1 MSAISP
7 GVSSARRESFSISVV
22 SRADL
27 SGCAPW
33 TSTFTDQRKD
43 YRYYEI
49 LDDTLWDQ
57 FEYRYFAI
65 VDSKGQ
71 VRAIQPFFLVDQDI
85 LEGLGAERIYLISF
99 IRRVYPR
106 FLKLRALMV
115 GCSAGEAHLAATE
128 TLPVDIVAE
137 TLSNGIVKQARS
149 LNAQL
154 IVLKEFPS
162 RYRKVLHRFVQCGFA
177 RAPSMPMTMLD
188 IRYDSFDTYMVKA
201 LKSSTRRKLRKKL
214 EATAGV
220 SNIRMSVTDD
230 AASFVDEIYPLY
242 LQVFERSKM
251 QFEKL
256 TKDFFRQLGRRMS
269 DKVRF
274 FAWRRG
280 NMLVAFSLCMV
291 QGDSLYAEYVGFDYS
306 VALDLHLYH
315 YVVRD
320 MISWGISRGYKW
332 FRSSG
337 LNYDPKLHMRHRL
350 DPIDLYV
357 RHTSAL
363 ANAIFRLALPWIV
376 PVRYDATLKRFPNYE
391 ELW

>member
-1 MSAISP
+1 MSAIGS
-7 GVSSARRESFSISVV
+7 GASSTPSESFSISVV
-22 SRADL
+22 SRTEF
-27 SGCAPW
+27 SGSAPW

-49 LDDTLWDQ
+49 LDDTLRCR
-57 FEYRYFAI
+57 FEHRYFAI
-65 VDSKGQ
+65 IDSRGHI
-71 VRAIQPFFLVDQDI
+71 RAIQPFFLVDQDI
-85 LEGLGAERIYLISF
+85 LEGISAERVYLISL
-99 IRRVYPR
+99 IRRYYPR

-128 TLPVDIVAE
+128 TLPVDIVAK
-137 TLSNGIVKQARS
+137 TLSNGIIDQAKS

-162 RYRKVLHRFVQCGFA
+162 RYRNILHYFLQRGFV

-188 IRYDSFDTYMVKA
+188 IGYESFEAYMAKA
-201 LKSSTRRKLRKKL
+201 LKSSARRKLRKKL
-214 EATAGV
+214 EATAGITD
-220 SNIRMSVTDD
+220 IRLSVTDD
-230 AASFVDEIYPLY
+230 ATSFVDEIYPLY
-242 LQVFERSKM
+242 LQVFDRSRM

-256 TKDFFRQLGRRMS
+256 TKDFFRQLGQRMG

-280 NMLVAFSLCMV
+280 NTLVAFSLCMV
-291 QGDSLYAEYVGFDYS
+291 QGDSLYAEYVGFDYT

-320 MISWGISRGYKW
+320 MISWGIGKGYKW

-337 LNYDPKLHMRHRL
+337 LNYDPKLHMRHQL

-363 ANAIFRLALPWIV
+363 SNAIFGLALPWIV
-376 PVRYDATLKRFPNYE
+376 PARYDATLKLFPNYE

>member
-1 MSAISP
+1 MSAVIPS
-7 GVSSARRESFSISVV
+7 VSDACGESFSISVV
-22 SRADL
+22 SRAEL
-27 SGCAPW
+27 SRCAPW
-33 TSTFTDQRKD
+33 TSTFIDERKD

-49 LDDTLWDQ
+49 LDETVRDD
-57 FEYRYFAI
+57 FDYRYFTI
-65 VDSKGQ
+65 VDNNGQ
-71 VRAIQPFFLVDQDI
+71 VRAVQPFFLVDQDI
-85 LEGLGAERIYLISF
+85 LKGLGAEQIPWISL
-99 IRRVYPR
+99 IRRFYPR

-115 GCSAGEAHLAATE
+115 GCSAGEAHLAGTAA
-128 TLPVDIVAE
+128 LSADIVAE
-137 TLSNGIVKQARS
+137 TLSTGIVKQARS
-149 LNAQL
+149 LKAQL

-162 RYRKVLHRFVQCGFA
+162 RYRNALHCFVECGFS
-177 RAPSMPMTMLD
+177 RAPSMPMTILD
-188 IRYDSFDTYMVKA
+188 IGYDSFDAYMAKA
-201 LKSSTRRKLRKKL
+201 LKSSTRKKLRKNL
-214 EATAGV
+214 QATAGITD
-220 SNIRMSVTDD
+220 IRMSVTDD

-256 TKDFFRQLGRRMS
+256 TKDFFRQLGQRMG

-280 NMLVAFSLCMV
+280 NTLVAFSACMV

-320 MISWGISRGYKW
+320 MISWGISKGYKW

-337 LNYDPKLHMRHRL
+337 LSYDPKLHMRHRL

-357 RHTSAL
+357 RHTSAF

-376 PVRYDATLKRFPNYE
+376 PVRYDATLKLFPNYRE
-391 ELW
+391 VW

>member
-1 MSAISP
+1 MSAIGP
-7 GVSSARRESFSISVV
+7 GASSARRESFSISVV
-22 SRADL
+22 SRVEF

-49 LDDTLWDQ
+49 LDDTLQ
-57 FEYRYFAI
+57 GHFEHRYFAI
-65 VDSKGQ
+65 VDSRGRT
-71 VRAIQPFFLVDQDI
+71 RAIQPFFLVDQDI
-85 LEGLGAERIYLISF
+85 LEGLGAERAYLISLV
-99 IRRVYPR
+99 RRFYPR
-106 FLKLRALMV
+106 FLKMRALMV
-115 GCSAGEAHLAATE
+115 GCSAGEAHLATE

-137 TLSNGIVKQARS
+137 TLSNGIIEQARS

-154 IVLKEFPS
+154 IVLKEFPC
-162 RYRKVLHRFVQCGFA
+162 RYRNILRYFVQRGFA
-177 RAPSMPMTMLD
+177 RAPSMPMTILD
-188 IRYDSFDTYMVKA
+188 IGYESFEAYMAKA
-201 LKSSTRRKLRKKL
+201 LKSSARRKLRKKL
-214 EATAGV
+214 EATAGITD
-220 SNIRMSVTDD
+220 IRLSVTDD

-242 LQVFERSKM
+242 LQVFDRSRM

-256 TKDFFRQLGRRMS
+256 TKDFFRKLGQRMS

-280 NMLVAFSLCMV
+280 NTLVAFSLCMV

-306 VALDLHLYH
+306 VALELHLYH

-320 MISWGISRGYKW
+320 MISWGIDKGYKW
-332 FRSSG
+332 FRSRG

-357 RHTSAL
+357 RHTSTL
-363 ANAIFRLALPWIV
+363 PNAIFRLALPWIV
-376 PVRYDATLKRFPNYE
+376 PARYDATLKLFPNYK

>member
-1 MSAISP
+1 L
-7 GVSSARRESFSISVV
+7 VV
-22 SRADL
+22 PPA
-27 SGCAPW
+27 GTA
-33 TSTFTDQRKD
+33 
-43 YRYYEI
+43 
-49 LDDTLWDQ
+49 
-57 FEYRYFAI
+57 
-65 VDSKGQ
+65 
-71 VRAIQPFFLVDQDI
+71 
-85 LEGLGAERIYLISF
+85 
-99 IRRVYPR
+99 
-106 FLKLRALMV
+106 ALP
-115 GCSAGEAHLAATE
+115 A
-128 TLPVDIVAE
+128 DIVAK
-137 TLSNGIVKQARS
+137 TLSTGIVKQARS
-149 LNAQL
+149 LKAQL

-162 RYRKVLHRFVQCGFA
+162 RYRNVLYCFLQCGFA
-177 RAPSMPMTMLD
+177 RAPSMPMTILD
-188 IRYDSFDTYMVKA
+188 IGYDSFDAYMAKA

-214 EATAGV
+214 EATAGITD
-220 SNIRMSVTDD
+220 IRMSVTDD

-256 TKDFFRQLGRRMS
+256 TKDFFRQLGQRMG

-280 NMLVAFSLCMV
+280 NNLVAFSVCMV

-320 MISWGISRGYKW
+320 MISWGISKGYKW

-350 DPIDLYV
+350 DPIDLYA
-357 RHTSAL
+357 RLTSAL
-363 ANAIFRLALPWIV
+363 ANAVFKLALPWIA
-376 PVRYDATLKRFPNYE
+376 PVRYDATLKLFPNYN

>member
-1 MSAISP
+1 MSTIGPS
-7 GVSSARRESFSISVV
+7 VSSARCESFSISVV
-22 SRADL
+22 SCAEL

-33 TSTFTDQRKD
+33 TSTFADQRKD

-49 LDDTLWDQ
+49 LDDTLRGD

-65 VDSKGQ
+65 VDNNGH

-85 LEGLGAERIYLISF
+85 LEGLGAERIHWISL
-99 IRRVYPR
+99 IRRFYPR
-106 FLKLRALMV
+106 FLKLRTLMV

-128 TLPVDIVAE
+128 NLPVNIVAE
-137 TLSNGIVKQARS
+137 TLSNGIIKQARS

-162 RYRKVLHRFVQCGFA
+162 RYRRVLHCFLQCGFA

-188 IRYDSFDTYMVKA
+188 IGYDSFDAYMLTA
-201 LKSSTRRKLRKKL
+201 LKSSTRKKLRKNL
-214 EATAGV
+214 DATAGV
-220 SNIRMSVTDD
+220 SDIRMSVTGD
-230 AASFVDEIYPLY
+230 ATSFVDEIYPLY
-242 LQVFERSKM
+242 LQVFERSRM
-251 QFEKL
+251 RFEKL
-256 TKDFFRQLGRRMS
+256 TKDFFRQLGQRMN

-280 NMLVAFSLCMV
+280 NVLIAFSLCMV
-291 QGDSLYAEYVGFDYS
+291 QGDSLYAEYVGFDYA

-357 RHTSAL
+357 RHTSVL

-376 PVRYDATLKRFPNYE
+376 PARYDATLKLFPNYK

>member
-49 LDDTLWDQ
+49 LDDTLWNQ

-85 LEGLGAERIYLISF
+85 LEGLGAERIYLISLV
-99 IRRVYPR
+99 RRFYPR

-256 TKDFFRQLGRRMS
+256 TKDFFRQLGQRMS

-376 PVRYDATLKRFPNYE
+376 PVRYDATLKLFPNYK

>member
-1 MSAISP
+1 MCANGP
-7 GVSSARRESFSISVV
+7 GASNARRESFSISVI
-22 SRADL
+22 SRAEF

-49 LDDTLWDQ
+49 LDDTLRGP
-57 FEYRYFAI
+57 FEHRYFAI
-65 VDSKGQ
+65 VDSRGHT
-71 VRAIQPFFLVDQDI
+71 RAIQPFFLVDQDI
-85 LEGLGAERIYLISF
+85 LEGLSAERIYLISLV
-99 IRRVYPR
+99 RRFYPR

-128 TLPVDIVAE
+128 TLPVDTVAE
-137 TLSNGIVKQARS
+137 TLSRGIIEQARS

-162 RYRKVLHRFVQCGFA
+162 CYRNILQCFVQRGFA
-177 RAPSMPMTMLD
+177 RAPSMPMTILD
-188 IRYDSFDTYMVKA
+188 IGYESFEAYMAKA
-201 LKSSTRRKLRKKL
+201 LKSSARRKLRKKL
-214 EATAGV
+214 EATAGITD
-220 SNIRMSVTDD
+220 IRLSVTDD
-230 AASFVDEIYPLY
+230 AASFVDEIFPLY
-242 LQVFERSKM
+242 LQVFDRSRM

-256 TKDFFRQLGRRMS
+256 TKDFFRQLGHRMN

-274 FAWRRG
+274 FTWRRG
-280 NMLVAFSLCMV
+280 NTLVAFSLCMV

-320 MISWGISRGYKW
+320 MISWGISNGYKW
-332 FRSSG
+332 FRSSA

-376 PVRYDATLKRFPNYE
+376 PVRYDATLKLFPNYK

>member
-1 MSAISP
+1 MSAI
-7 GVSSARRESFSISVV
+7 GATVSSARSESFSISVV
-22 SRADL
+22 SRAEL
-27 SGCAPW
+27 SRCAPW

-49 LDDTLWDQ
+49 LDDTLQ
-57 FEYRYFAI
+57 GNFEHRYFAI
-65 VDSKGQ
+65 VDGNGQ
-71 VRAIQPFFLVDQDI
+71 VRAVQPFFLVDQDI
-85 LEGLGAERIYLISF
+85 LEGIDAERIRWISWV
-99 IRRVYPR
+99 RRFYPR
-106 FLKLRALMV
+106 FLKLRTLMI

-128 TLPVDIVAE
+128 TLPADIVAE
-137 TLSNGIVKQARS
+137 TLSNGIVRQARS
-149 LNAQL
+149 LNAKL

-162 RYRKVLHRFVQCGFA
+162 RYRKLLRCFVQCGFA

-188 IRYDSFDTYMVKA
+188 IRYDSFDAYMVKA
-201 LKSSTRRKLRKKL
+201 LKSSSRKKLRKNL

-220 SNIRMSVTDD
+220 SDIRMSVTDD
-230 AASFVDEIYPLY
+230 AASFVDEVYPLY

-251 QFEKL
+251 RFEKL
-256 TKDFFRQLGRRMS
+256 TKDYFRQIGQRMN

-291 QGDSLYAEYVGFDYS
+291 QGDSLYAEYVGFDYA

-320 MISWGISRGYKW
+320 MINWGISNGYKW

-357 RHTSAL
+357 RHTSIL
-363 ANAIFRLALPWIV
+363 ANAILKLALPWIV
-376 PVRYDATLKRFPNYE
+376 PVRYDATLKLFANYKD
-391 ELW
+391 LW

>member
-1 MSAISP
+1 MSAI
-7 GVSSARRESFSISVV
+7 GATVSSARSESFSISVV
-22 SRADL
+22 SRAEL
-27 SGCAPW
+27 SRCAPW

-49 LDDTLWDQ
+49 LDDTLQ
-57 FEYRYFAI
+57 GNFEHRYFAI
-65 VDSKGQ
+65 VDGNGQ
-71 VRAIQPFFLVDQDI
+71 VRAVQPFFLIDQDI
-85 LEGLGAERIYLISF
+85 LEGLDAERIRWISWV
-99 IRRVYPR
+99 RRFYPR
-106 FLKLRALMV
+106 FLKLRTLMI

-128 TLPVDIVAE
+128 TLPADIVAE
-137 TLSNGIVKQARS
+137 TLSNGIIKQARS
-149 LNAQL
+149 LNAKL

-162 RYRKVLHRFVQCGFA
+162 RYRKVLHCFVQCGFA

-188 IRYDSFDTYMVKA
+188 IRYDSFDAYMVKA
-201 LKSSTRRKLRKKL
+201 LKSSSRRKLRKNL
-214 EATAGV
+214 AATAGV
-220 SNIRMSVTDD
+220 SDIRMSVTDD

-242 LQVFERSKM
+242 LQVFERSRM

-256 TKDFFRQLGRRMS
+256 TKDFFRQIGQRMN

-280 NMLVAFSLCMV
+280 NVLVAFSLCMV
-291 QGDSLYAEYVGFDYS
+291 QGDSMYAEYVGFDYA

-320 MISWGISRGYKW
+320 MISWGISKGYRW

-357 RHTSAL
+357 RHTSIF

-376 PVRYDATLKRFPNYE
+376 PVRYDATLKLFANYQD
-391 ELW
+391 LW

>member
-1 MSAISP
+1 MSAIGP
-7 GVSSARRESFSISVV
+7 GASGARRESFSISVV
-22 SRADL
+22 SRAEL
-27 SGCAPW
+27 SECAPW

-49 LDDTLWDQ
+49 LDDTLRGH
-57 FEYRYFAI
+57 FEHRYFAI
-65 VDSKGQ
+65 VDNNGH

-85 LEGLGAERIYLISF
+85 LEGLGAERSYWISQV
-99 IRRVYPR
+99 RRFYPR

-115 GCSAGEAHLAATE
+115 GCSAGEAHLAASE
-128 TLPVDIVAE
+128 TLSVDIVAE
-137 TLSNGIVKQARS
+137 TLSNGIVKQAKS
-149 LNAQL
+149 LKAQL
-154 IVLKEFPS
+154 VVLKEFPS
-162 RYRKVLHRFVQCGFA
+162 RYREVLHCFLQCGFA
-177 RAPSMPMTMLD
+177 RAPSMPMTILD
-188 IRYDSFDTYMVKA
+188 IGYDSFDAYMKTA

-214 EATAGV
+214 AATASV
-220 SNIRMSVTDD
+220 SDIRMSVTDN

-242 LQVFERSKM
+242 LQVFARSSM

-256 TKDFFRQLGRRMS
+256 TEGFFRELGRRMS

-280 NMLVAFSLCMV
+280 NVLVAFSLCMV

-320 MISWGISRGYKW
+320 MISWGISKGYKW

-363 ANAIFRLALPWIV
+363 PNTIFRLALPWIV
-376 PVRYDATLKRFPNYE
+376 PVRYDATLKLFPNYK